1 MTTSRSNAWRL
12 QGVNNNAIK
21 VVNLLADFELKQ
33 LLDSVKPRTIF
44 NCVAY
49 GAYSFETNVEQ
60 IYRTNFDLVVKLLE
74 QLSTF
79 DIASFV
85 HAGTSSE
92 YGRMSAGPS
101 EQTPLVPIATT
112 PSLNPR
118 RLRRLLIWGQ
128 SVVYRVSISDCI
140 LSMVRWRIHQD

>member
-1 MTTSRSNAWRL
+1 MLPGPILVLGAGGFIGANLFRHLIESRDDVFGTTSRSNAWRL
-12 QGVNNNAIK
+12 QGVNHNAIK
-21 VVNLLADFELKQ
+21 IVNLLADFEVKQ
-33 LLDSVKPRTIF
+33 LLDSVKPRTVF
-44 NCVAY
+44 NCAAY

-101 EQTPLVPIATT
+101 
-112 PSLNPR
+112 
-118 RLRRLLIWGQ
+118 
-128 SVVYRVSISDCI
+128 
-140 LSMVRWRIHQD
+140 